1 MSGRGCWR
9 GVGRRRWR
17 DMVLSWGMIFRG
29 ILRAWGLR
37 WPLFWRGCCVLRR
50 LGWRR
55 GCGGGGVVME
65 WFVFLSS
72 EVEDLGWL
80 LTSVKDHHIIP
91 PSRSVYAL
99 SYTAASAAFMACIS
113 AFVTAIYTWLHQPAV
128 QSTCHWE
135 IVEQVDAHFKCTPE
149 LAVCDISPY
158 LLKPDVSEHARA
170 SRQAACGHLV
180 SVFSSPISAHYINI
194 ADDSYS
200 NSLVRCCF
208 RYCSCRS
215 S

>member
-1 MSGRGCWR
+1 
-9 GVGRRRWR
+9 
-17 DMVLSWGMIFRG
+17 
-29 ILRAWGLR
+29 
-37 WPLFWRGCCVLRR
+37 
-50 LGWRR
+50 
-55 GCGGGGVVME
+55 VVME

-80 LTSVKDHHIIP
+80 LTTVKDHHIIP

-208 RYCSCRS
+208 HYCSCRS